1 MAKIIISITKDNG
14 ETTKVEKTIK
24 ESTAL
29 DSFDSI
35 EEFTLQIRR
44 EMFPNLQKEILREAQ
59 EEHKKKRV

>member
-1 MAKIIISITKDNG
+1 
-14 ETTKVEKTIK
+14 VEKTIK

-59 EEHKKKRV
+59 EEHKEKRV